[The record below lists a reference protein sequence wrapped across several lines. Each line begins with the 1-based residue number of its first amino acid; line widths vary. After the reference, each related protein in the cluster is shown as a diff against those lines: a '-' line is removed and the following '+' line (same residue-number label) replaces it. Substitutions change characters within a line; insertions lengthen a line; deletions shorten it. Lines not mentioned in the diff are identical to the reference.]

1 MEPILWE
8 LLNCVFMDF
17 VGQEKRLRGEEPLK
31 ALYAMTTYF
40 DKHREQTELY
50 DDVRVAT
57 LQMYTRTRNARYIR
71 LIPCT

>member
-17 VGQEKRLRGEEPLK
+17 ATQEKRLRGQEPLK
-31 ALYAMTTYF
+31 ALYGMTTFF

-50 DDVRVAT
+50 DDVSGMHCVLLSPVT
-57 LQMYTRTRNARYIR
+57 
-71 LIPCT
+71 P

>member
-17 VGQEKRLRGEEPLK
+17 VGQEKRLRGQEPLK

-50 DDVRVAT
+50 DDVSVVCSYC
-57 LQMYTRTRNARYIR
+57 LV
-71 LIPCT
+71 CTAWEKPSKV